1 MATTS
6 SAAGKAPL
14 KKKAATPKPGSTS
27 VRKRASVK
35 AATQTPAKDAPPR
48 AAKAAKPA
56 RQSAR
61 TTADPMAVVNELTDL
76 VARASENTLAPNPLI
91 GLRAADFAEAT
102 QSLLKLAKVSP
113 GATVGSLAKY
123 AKSLGEIVQGR
134 SELAPDAKDRRFA
147 DPAWQGNFVYKR
159 LMQNYLLTHNEFN
172 SLIAGSR
179 LGEREK
185 GQAQFLT
192 ALVTDALAPSNW
204 LLGNPAA
211 VRKVVDTG
219 GASLLKGVKN
229 LVSDMRHNHM
239 MPMQVDSTPFRI
251 GENMATSAGQVVYR
265 CEIFELIQYTPTTP
279 KVYQR
284 PLVMVPPQ
292 VNKYYAVDLAPEKSL
307 VKWTVE
313 SGIQMFMIS
322 WRNPTAEHRDWGL
335 ERYAMA
341 LDEAVDVARKI
352 TGSPDVNM
360 WGSCS
365 GGMTLAAYL
374 GWLAGIGDHKVANVS
389 WAVCVLDGARAMSET
404 TLGLFNSPAA
414 VRAAKAR
421 SRSKG
426 VVEGSEM
433 ATMFAWLRP
442 NDLIWNYWVNNYL
455 LGNKPPAFDI
465 LAWNADTTRLPAQ
478 FHSDLLDIIEK
489 NPYVNAGTMTIK
501 GVPID
506 LSKVDIGAYVI
517 GGITD
522 HITPWKS
529 CYATARVFGDDT
541 TFVLANAG
549 HLQSLIN
556 PPGAPKAFF
565 STAPSSQAD
574 PDEWA
579 RTAVRHEGSWWP
591 HWRAWMQQRSGAQ
604 VDAPKKPGSRAYR
617 PLCAAPGEYVLE
629 T

>member
-6 SAAGKAPL
+6 SAVDKAPL
-14 KKKAATPKPGSTS
+14 KKKAAMPKPASPPA
-27 VRKRASVK
+27 RKRASAK
-35 AATQTPAKDAPPR
+35 AGAQTPPKDAPPT
-48 AAKAAKPA
+48 AAKPA
-56 RQSAR
+56 RRPAR
-61 TTADPMAVVNELTDL
+61 TTPDPTTVVNELSDL

-91 GLRAADFAEAT
+91 GLRASDFAEAA
-102 QSLLKLAKVSP
+102 QSLLKLTAVSP
-113 GATVGSLAKY
+113 GATIGSLAKY
-123 AKSLGEIVQGR
+123 AKSLGQIVQGR
-134 SELAPDAKDRRFA
+134 SELAPDPKDRRFA
-147 DPAWQGNFVYKR
+147 DPAWQGNFAYKR
-159 LMQNYLLTHNEFN
+159 LMQNYLLAHNEFN
-172 SLIAGSR
+172 SLIAGSK

-204 LLGNPAA
+204 LIGNPAA

-219 GASLLKGVKN
+219 GASLVKGVKN

-239 MPMQVDSTPFRI
+239 MPMQVDSTPFKI
-251 GENMATSAGQVVYR
+251 GENMAASAGQVVYR
-265 CEIFELIQYTPTTP
+265 CETFELIQYTPSTP

-292 VNKYYAVDLAPEKSL
+292 VNKFYAVDLAPEKSL
-307 VKWTVE
+307 VKWTVD
-313 SGIQMFMIS
+313 SGVQMFMIS

-335 ERYAMA
+335 EHYAMA
-341 LDEAVDVARKI
+341 VNEAVDVARQV

-374 GWLAGIGDHKVANVS
+374 GYLAGIGDTKVANVS
-389 WAVCVLDGARAMSET
+389 WAVCVLDGARAMDDT

-414 VRAAKAR
+414 VRAARAR
-421 SRSKG
+421 SRNKG

-465 LAWNADTTRLPAQ
+465 LAWNADTTRLPAR

-489 NPYVNAGTMTIK
+489 NPYVKAGSMTIR

-506 LSKVDIGAYVI
+506 MSKVDIGAYVI

-529 CYATARVFGDDT
+529 CYATARVFGDDA

-556 PPGAPKAFF
+556 PPGAPKAYF
-565 STAPSSQAD
+565 STAPSRQAD
-574 PDEWA
+574 PEEWTRA
-579 RTAVRHEGSWWP
+579 AVRQEGSWWP
-591 HWRAWMQQRSGAQ
+591 HWRAWMQERSGSQ
-604 VDAPKKPGSRAYR
+604 VEAPRKPGSRTHRA
-617 PLCAAPGEYVLE
+617 LCAAPGEYVLE
-629 T
+629 R

>member
-1 MATTS
+1 MPANTAG
-6 SAAGKAPL
+6 AAKTAL
-14 KKKAATPKPGSTS
+14 KKKTP
-27 VRKRASVK
+27 
-35 AATQTPAKDAPPR
+35 PAKS
-48 AAKAAKPA
+48 AKRRLGASPD
-56 RQSAR
+56 RG
-61 TTADPMAVVNELTDL
+61 AVINELSDL
-76 VARASENTLAPNPLI
+76 VARASENTLVPNPLL

-102 QSLLKLAKVSP
+102 QSLLKLATVSP

-123 AKSLGEIVQGR
+123 AKALGKIVQGK
-134 SELAPDAKDRRFA
+134 SDLAPDPKDRRFA
-147 DPAWQGNFVYKR
+147 DPAWQGNFAYKR

-172 SLIAGSR
+172 NLIAGSK

-204 LLGNPAA
+204 LAGNPAA

-219 GASLLKGVKN
+219 GASVVEGLKN
-229 LVSDMRHNHM
+229 LVHDMRHNHM
-239 MPMQVDSTPFRI
+239 MPMQVDSTPFKI
-251 GENMATSAGQVVYR
+251 GENMATSPGQVVYR
-265 CEIFELIQYTPTTP
+265 SETFELIQYTPNTAQ
-279 KVYQR
+279 VYRR

-292 VNKYYAVDLAPEKSL
+292 VNKFYAVDLTPEKSL
-307 VKWTVE
+307 VKWAVD
-313 SGIQMFMIS
+313 SGIQMFMVS
-322 WRNPTAEHRDWGL
+322 WRNPTAEHRDWDL
-335 ERYAMA
+335 EHYAMA
-341 LDEAVDVARKI
+341 VDEAVDVARQI

-365 GGMTLAAYL
+365 GGMTLAGYL
-374 GWLAGIGDHKVANVS
+374 GWLAGARQGKEAAKVANVS
-389 WAVCVLDGARAMSET
+389 WAVCVLDGAGAMKET

-414 VRAAKAR
+414 VRAARAR

-426 VVEGSEM
+426 VIEGSEL
-433 ATMFAWLRP
+433 AAMFAWLRP

-465 LAWNADTTRLPAQ
+465 LAWNADTTRLPAK
-478 FHSDLLDIIEK
+478 FHSDLLDIMEK
-489 NPYVNAGTMTIK
+489 NPYVQPGAMTIR

-506 LSKVDIGAYVI
+506 LSKVKIGAYVI
-517 GGITD
+517 GGLTD

-529 CYATARVFGDDT
+529 CYGTARLFGEDS

-574 PDEWA
+574 ADEWA
-579 RTAVRHEGSWWP
+579 KSAVRQEGSWWP
-591 HWRAWMQQRSGAQ
+591 HWRAWVQERSGDR
-604 VDAPKKPGSRAYR
+604 VDAPSKPGSRVHR
-617 PLCAAPGEYVLE
+617 PLCAAPGAYVLE
-629 T
+629 R